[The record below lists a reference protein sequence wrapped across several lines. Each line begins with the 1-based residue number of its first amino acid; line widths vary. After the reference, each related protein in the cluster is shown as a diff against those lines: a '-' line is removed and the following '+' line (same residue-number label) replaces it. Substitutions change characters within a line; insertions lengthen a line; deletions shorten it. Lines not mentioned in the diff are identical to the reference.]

1 MILRAKYEGE
11 KFKIQHGE
19 LIQPIQED
27 AQIIKEHTDN
37 GWTDER
43 NFRQIASI
51 PSLVFMQHP
60 EFLHDDIALRR
71 WLRSEEGSR
80 YTTVRKGI

>member
-19 LIQPIQED
+19 LIQPIEADVQD
-27 AQIIKEHTDN
+27 IREHTDN
-37 GWTDER
+37 GWTDEK

-51 PSLVFMQHP
+51 PSLVFMEHP
-60 EFLHDDIALRR
+60 EFLHDDLALRR
-71 WLRSEEGSR
+71 WLKTEEGRR
-80 YTTVRKGI
+80 YRTVRKGI